1 MKISNG
7 FFKIDSIKKLDN
19 GAVRLKGQLLADAIL
34 QLDDDDDTSGGTS
47 GGSGGGGSKPKPPK
61 IDLPD
66 FEVKW
71 ILPPRTSEWYGR
83 IKATAESMGYE
94 TVEHDD
100 LSYPGRK

>member
-7 FFKIDSIKKLDN
+7 FFKVDGMKKLDS
-19 GAVRLKGQLLADAIL
+19 GALRLEGQLIADAIFRV
-34 QLDDDDDTSGGTS
+34 DDEDDTSGGS
-47 GGSGGGGSKPKPPK
+47 SGGGGKKPKRPK

-71 ILPPRTSEWYGR
+71 ILPPKGSKWYDR
-83 IKATAESMGYE
+83 IKSTAEGMGYE

-100 LSYPGRK
+100 VSYPGRPQ

>member
-7 FFKIDSIKKLDN
+7 FFKVEGMKKLDN
-19 GAVRLKGQLLADAIL
+19 GAVRLKGQLIADAIL
-34 QLDDDDDTSGGTS
+34 QVDDDDDTSGGS
-47 GGSGGGGSKPKPPK
+47 SSGGGGKKPKPPK
-61 IDLPD
+61 IELPD

-71 ILPPRTSEWYGR
+71 ILPPKGSEWYGR
-83 IKATAESMGYE
+83 IKATAEGMGYE